1 MIKHGSPLQMSMA
14 GSSLQTTKPSTRR
27 RGAYITQ
34 PKAATTKP
42 PTKAG
47 RVNLIAPPVAEAD
60 AAAVVLPMTE
70 LDDPMDP
77 ELEVA
82 VDPAAGVAVTVALAA
97 RETSSLQVTLDGMDV
112 PSMRTKSEH

>member
-1 MIKHGSPLQMSMA
+1 
-14 GSSLQTTKPSTRR
+14 
-27 RGAYITQ
+27 
-34 PKAATTKP
+34 
-42 PTKAG
+42 
-47 RVNLIAPPVAEAD
+47 
-60 AAAVVLPMTE
+60 MTE

-97 RETSSLQVTLDGMDV
+97 RETSLVQVTLDGMDV